1 MQINRLK
8 TIKLALIERL
18 DKFQLSNANSVGF
31 NNPDPNVGNNPSDV
45 VMDEGS
51 AAPAEDID
59 LMLFQ
64 RGETDED
71 TTQSEIRPGQAD
83 PGGWEF

>member
-1 MQINRLK
+1 MNRLK

-18 DKFQLSNANSVGF
+18 DKFPLSDANCVGF
-31 NNPDPNVGNNPSDV
+31 NNPDPNVRNNPSDV

-51 AAPAEDID
+51 TAPAEDID

-64 RGETDED
+64 RGETDGE
-71 TTQSEIRPGQAD
+71 TSQSETRPGQVI